1 MLRPLHNRLLVQ
13 RLEAEETT
21 ASGIIIPDTAKEKPQ
36 QGRVIAVG
44 PGVTD
49 KAGKR
54 VPLEIAAGDTV
65 LFNKYGGTDVTL
77 DGHDYLM
84 LKEDDV
90 LGVIA
95 GGRSRKGSG
104 GGKGKKK

>member
-1 MLRPLHNRLLVQ
+1 
-13 RLEAEETT
+13 
-21 ASGIIIPDTAKEKPQ
+21 
-36 QGRVIAVG
+36 
-44 PGVTD
+44 
-49 KAGKR
+49 
-54 VPLEIAAGDTV
+54 V

-77 DGHDYLM
+77 DGKDYLM

-95 GGRSRKGSG
+95 AGGSRSGSG